1 MQCSKIRPVS
11 AKSSPDHAPV
21 HPIPAFSHEP
31 AHAVLASIP
40 DPCPF
45 FPHLLAMNQIFDIHR
60 FTLTLRL
67 EIAERGRNYLLMAS
81 LMAFA
86 MTVLMVPVTMSREF
100 SGFREVLHF
109 FSLFLILLFGGSLF
123 TSGALA
129 QYTTSATGISGL
141 MIPASTTEKFLSS
154 LLFNLLFLVPLLCFY
169 WWLHYYTLET
179 ANANLTNQA
188 FKYHPMPADI
198 VNYTTFGYFGIHAC
212 VFLGSIFFKKNAY
225 IKTAVIAIGIAFV
238 VSVANTIIAINFTG
252 NPTKVTALPLSGW
265 KLWYYNE
272 DGSAAKW
279 QFASIYYYLPLSDNL
294 LLMAQLVTGAFV
306 ILLWMCAFYQLKERE
321 I

>member
-1 MQCSKIRPVS
+1 
-11 AKSSPDHAPV
+11 
-21 HPIPAFSHEP
+21 
-31 AHAVLASIP
+31 
-40 DPCPF
+40 
-45 FPHLLAMNQIFDIHR
+45 MNQIFNIHR
-60 FTLTLRL
+60 FTLAFRL
-67 EIAERGRNYLLMAS
+67 EIAERGRNYLLMAA

-123 TSGALA
+123 TSGALS
-129 QYTTSATGISGL
+129 QYTSSATGISGL

-154 LLFNLLFLVPLLCFY
+154 LLFTLLFLVPLFCFY
-169 WWLHYYTLET
+169 WWLHYYTLEI
-179 ANANLTNQA
+179 ANAKLTNQA
-188 FKYHPMPADI
+188 FKYHPIPVDI

-212 VFLGSIFFKKNAY
+212 VFFGSIFFKKNAY
-225 IKTAVIAIGIAFV
+225 IKTAVVVIGIAFV
-238 VSVANTIIAINFTG
+238 VSVVNTMIAINFTD
-252 NPTKVTALPLSGW
+252 NPTRVTALPLSGW

-272 DGSAAKW
+272 DGNATKW
-279 QFASIYYYLPLSDNL
+279 RFASIFYYLPLSDNL
-294 LLMAQLVTGAFV
+294 LLMAQLVTGAFI